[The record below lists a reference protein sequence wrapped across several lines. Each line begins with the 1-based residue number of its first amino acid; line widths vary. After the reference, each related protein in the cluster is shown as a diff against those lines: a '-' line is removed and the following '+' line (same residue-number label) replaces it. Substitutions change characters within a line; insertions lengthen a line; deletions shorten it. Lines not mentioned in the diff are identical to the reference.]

1 MRRYETRFLD
11 FFQKNVIFIGFF
23 AVSILG
29 LLLRIKLFPLETADY
44 SYFMKS
50 WIDQLK
56 EHPGISG
63 IGENIGEYN
72 VPYMFFL
79 AVIARTPFSDLYEI
93 KGFSVLFD
101 FIGAF
106 AVILLLS
113 HFQQTKLFTMENLLA
128 YAAILFTPV
137 VFLNSA
143 FWAQCDFIYVSMLLF
158 CMYFMVKERYALSM
172 IFFGIAFAFKL
183 QAMFFLPVI
192 LIYYFAA
199 KKMRALNFLWIPVVF
214 IIAALPAI
222 FAGRGIVDTFTIYT
236 KQTSIYENLTMECP
250 NIYVFLP
257 GDYAIFS
264 KVGIM
269 LTILILGIGA
279 CLLIHKG
286 SMDSKEIVLLAVW
299 STMVCIY
306 FLPAMHERYVF
317 IACIF
322 SIVWAFLYHKDW
334 WIAVGINL
342 VCFLSSVTY
351 LFKVTIFDLKYLAVA
366 NLVFLIAITIRL
378 FARIDTES
386 VKVMAYADNNKGQN

>member
-269 LTILILGIGA
+269 LTILTLGIGA

-378 FARIDTES
+378 FARLDTES
-386 VKVMAYADNNKGQN
+386 VKVMAYADNSKGQN